1 MSDFGHLQFLQQG
14 ESRSKRQRSNNDGF
28 WGEMEDQRSN
38 IEKQADIVDY
48 LRGQRSNAQ
57 KSAHEIYNDLKIV
70 LEDADDNVLHML
82 RRNEKVEV
90 IETDQGEFFRY
101 RTKYNISN
109 KDQLL
114 SLIDSIKMGVSL
126 NDVKHCYLGIESDV
140 MEWIIGGMI
149 IAYKADKDMILY
161 PRGKPFLTPLSGTVK
176 ATPGMDTV
184 STSTDIR
191 EEIRRGDAIMINNQW
206 LRVDCAIQTNGKQP
220 ERGRPPQSVTSWEER
235 SIRDTQWGSHMK
247 QFTERQLPLDGDF
260 IHSGDGAI
268 DLSIVKNEDGTT
280 NSGIYDGTAYKYG
293 VTNDI
298 SRIWRDTARP
308 LKLQGLNHKDGNAR
322 LEEELMKHGL
332 VSQAGASEQSKAQV
346 IVKDKQKR
354 AKPRPR
360 RSNAKLTNKHLAG
373 TEVGAILAEARRK
386 AMLPT
391 K

>member
-14 ESRSKRQRSNNDGF
+14 ESRGGKRQRSNDDL
-28 WGEMEDQRSN
+28 WSEMEDQRSN

-48 LRGQRSNAQ
+48 LRGQRSNSQ
-57 KSAHEIYNDLKIV
+57 KSAHDIYNDLKIV
-70 LEDADDNVLHML
+70 LEDKDDNVLHML

-90 IETDQGEFFRY
+90 IETDQGEYFRY
-101 RTKYNISN
+101 RAKYNISN

-114 SLIDSIKMGVSL
+114 SLIDSFKMGVSL

-140 MEWIIGGMI
+140 MEWIIGGII

-161 PRGKPFLTPLSGTVK
+161 PRGKPFITPLSGTVK
-176 ATPGMDTV
+176 ATPGEDTIT
-184 STSTDIR
+184 TSTDIR
-191 EEIRRGDAIMINNQW
+191 EEIRRGDAIMINHQW

-235 SIRDTQWGSHMK
+235 SIRDTLHGTHMK
-247 QFTERQLPLDGDF
+247 PFTDEKLPLDGDF

-268 DLSIVKNEDGTT
+268 DLSIVKNEDGTSS
-280 NSGIYDGTAYKYG
+280 SGIYEGTAYKYG

-298 SRIWRDTARP
+298 RKIWRDTARP
-308 LKLQGLNHKDGNAR
+308 LKLRGFNRKESHVE
-322 LEEELMKHGL
+322 LEKELIKHGL
-332 VSQAGASEQSKAQV
+332 VSQSGASEQSKVRISA
-346 IVKDKQKR
+346 KDKQKR

-360 RSNAKLTNKHLAG
+360 RANAKLTNKHLAG
-373 TEVGAILAEARRK
+373 TEVGALLAEARRK
-386 AMLPT
+386 ASEPT